1 MDLLKTK
8 ISSTYIDH
16 YSHVGHDKYQV
27 LIEKAQYKFLQR
39 RVASFREME
48 KTYGL
53 RHVQRAFHIE
63 YIQPLY
69 LNDKIIIET
78 EINTRG
84 DTSFTFIQ
92 QIKKKDVI
100 VTKCE
105 TVYVAVDYNNCK
117 VLMPAELKKK
127 LMLKI

>member
-8 ISSTYIDH
+8 ISSIHIDH
-16 YSHVGHDKYQV
+16 YSHVGHDKYQT
-27 LIEKAQYKFLQR
+27 LIEKAQCKFLQKR
-39 RVASFREME
+39 RVSFKEIE
-48 KTYGL
+48 KIYGL
-53 RHVQRAFHIE
+53 RCVQRVFHIE

-78 EINTRG
+78 VIIATGN
-84 DTSFTFIQ
+84 TSFTFTQ

-105 TVYVAVDYNNCK
+105 TVYVTVDYENCK
-117 VLMPAELKKK
+117 VLIPVGLKKRFR
-127 LMLKI
+127 LK